1 MRVDNIPDAVFF
13 GLAPNLWWCSGR
25 GARIGVRTIFDA
37 GTGFIHTSAGDCTA
51 EELWLSVFWT
61 VIVLEAS
68 IG

>member
-25 GARIGVRTIFDA
+25 GLGCATIFDA
-37 GTGFIHTSAGDCTA
+37 GTGFIHTSAGDCAA
-51 EELWLSVFWT
+51 EVLWLSVFWA

-68 IG
+68 NG